1 MHGLQ
6 DLELPPEVVAAP
18 AHAAEAAVFAAP
30 TPGVSAS
37 QRWLQKGN
45 LAAQH
50 AAAGAFD
57 SAMRLLN
64 RCACAP
70 PVATSAPA
78 TRLATG
84 PAAVLLYAQK
94 EAWGPQGTP
103 AERGARQ
110 REG

>member
-1 MHGLQ
+1 LQ
-6 DLELPPEVVAAP
+6 DLELPPEVVQAP
-18 AHAAEAAVFAAP
+18 THAAETAVFAAP

-64 RCACAP
+64 RCPCRRHALLP
-70 PVATSAPA
+70 SLPMMMH
-78 TRLATG
+78 
-84 PAAVLLYAQK
+84 VLKAL
-94 EAWGPQGTP
+94 PQ
-103 AERGARQ
+103 RC
-110 REG
+110 

>member
-1 MHGLQ
+1 MPVDAESSALALQ
-6 DLELPPEVVAAP
+6 DLELPPEVAQAP
-18 AHAAEAAVFAAP
+18 VHMAETAVFAVP

-64 RCACAP
+64 RCH
-70 PVATSAPA
+70 
-78 TRLATG
+78 
-84 PAAVLLYAQK
+84 
-94 EAWGPQGTP
+94 
-103 AERGARQ
+103 
-110 REG
+110 

>member
-1 MHGLQ
+1 MHRHDAAWPPALQRANTWALLSKRRDSCQLSAESSALPSQ
-6 DLELPPEVVAAP
+6 DLELPPEVAQAP
-18 AHAAEAAVFAAP
+18 VHAAETAAFAVP

-64 RCACAP
+64 RCRWQ
-70 PVATSAPA
+70 SF
-78 TRLATG
+78 
-84 PAAVLLYAQK
+84 
-94 EAWGPQGTP
+94 
-103 AERGARQ
+103 
-110 REG
+110 